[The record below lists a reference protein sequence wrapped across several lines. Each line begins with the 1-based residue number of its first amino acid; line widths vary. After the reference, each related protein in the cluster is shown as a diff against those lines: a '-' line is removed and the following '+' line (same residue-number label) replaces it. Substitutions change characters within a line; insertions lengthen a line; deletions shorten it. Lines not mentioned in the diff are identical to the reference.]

1 MFGIAERHSCSSVG
15 NTIGFLGVGDST
27 EGGKVGLMVG
37 FEGGMVGGGR
47 VGGGG

>member
-1 MFGIAERHSCSSVG
+1 MLGIAERHSCSLEG

-27 EGGKVGLMVG
+27 EGGRVGLTLG